1 MYKPSISVVSTQ
13 LLYLRNAL
21 TWPSVSWVLLIV
33 WYLHSLN
40 SGSSVPDSHDTD
52 RMVASGCHWLVL
64 EKPHFQR
71 HTFNATHVTREIG
84 RIGTIHREFAFL
96 GLADGAGD
104 SFSASESAVP

>member
-1 MYKPSISVVSTQ
+1 MYKPSISVVSRYTATLSQ
-13 LLYLRNAL
+13 KRTDLAQCIVGSFNSLVPKFTKFR
-21 TWPSVSWVLLIV
+21 VLGARQPR
-33 WYLHSLN
+33 H
-40 SGSSVPDSHDTD
+40 GPD
-52 RMVASGCHWLVL
+52 GCQWLVL

-71 HTFNATHVTREIG
+71 HAFNATHVTREIG